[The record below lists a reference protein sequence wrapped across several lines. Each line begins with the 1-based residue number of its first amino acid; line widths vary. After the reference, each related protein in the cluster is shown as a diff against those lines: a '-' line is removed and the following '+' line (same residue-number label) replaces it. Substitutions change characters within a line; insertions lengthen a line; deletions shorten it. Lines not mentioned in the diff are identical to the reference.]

1 MESNSISRKC
11 GDCSRRKF
19 YLKGYKDGLKDGQEA
34 TGSTKWYKEN
44 YQEVCGLIYKIAEVF
59 MPGHAALLDCDSDGT
74 KVCELLADEIIK
86 FAKKKENNI

>member
-1 MESNSISRKC
+1 MKNIQNLERKC

-19 YLKGYKDGLKDGQEA
+19 YQIGYKDGLKNGQEV

-44 YQEVCGLIYKIAEVF
+44 YEEVCGLIIKIAEVF
-59 MPGHAALLDCDSDGT
+59 MPGHAVSLDCDGT
-74 KVCELLADEIIK
+74 KACELLADEIIK